1 MIDSNFKELDFNNL
15 EKYKA
20 ALDDGFTWG
29 NANLKSPTTA
39 LTLQKNGND
48 KYVLA
53 TVDFRIGKSKTIISE
68 KNFKIFCEK
77 VKLFFSKN
85 IN

>member
-1 MIDSNFKELDFNNL
+1 MIDLKKKELDFNNL
-15 EKYKA
+15 EKYKT

-29 NANLKSPTTA
+29 NTKYNYKEGITLQLTGEGYA
-39 LTLQKNGND
+39 LTTVNFSQGTFS
-48 KYVLA
+48 VL
-53 TVDFRIGKSKTIISE
+53 IIE
-68 KNFKIFCEK
+68 KDFKIFCEK

>member
-1 MIDSNFKELDFNNL
+1 MIDSKKKELDFNNL

-29 NANLKSPTTA
+29 NANLKSPKTS
-39 LTLQKNGND
+39 LTLQKIENG

-53 TVDFRIGKSKTIISE
+53 TVNFIIKKSETIVSE
-68 KNFKIFCEK
+68 KDFKIFCEK

>member
-1 MIDSNFKELDFNNL
+1 MIDSKKKELDFNNL

-29 NANLKSPTTA
+29 NAKLNSPTTT
-39 LTLQKNGND
+39 LTLLKNENE

-53 TVDFRIGKSKTIISE
+53 TVNFIVRESETIVSE
-68 KNFKIFCEK
+68 KDFKIFCEK